1 MKKVI
6 QLKFENHTLIELVLN
21 LMLVKLKK
29 VRKLRFSNLREKQD
43 MLD

>member
-29 VRKLRFSNLREKQD
+29 ERKLRFSNLREKRD